1 MTSPGQMAELLHQWI
16 GLDLL
21 RREYRENPDNPK
33 VSQVRTA
40 MEAALSEWSD
50 EQAADFIIKLLLEP
64 PASTEVQSKSPAEL
78 RQMLDKLYHILF
90 DV

>member
-1 MTSPGQMAELLHQWI
+1 MEELLHPWI
-16 GLDLL
+16 ALDFL
-21 RREYRENPDNPK
+21 RREYRENPNDPK
-33 VSQVRTA
+33 VSQVRMA

-50 EQAADFIIKLLLEP
+50 EQVADFIINHLLEP
-64 PASTEVQSKSPAEL
+64 PASTEVQSKSPTEL